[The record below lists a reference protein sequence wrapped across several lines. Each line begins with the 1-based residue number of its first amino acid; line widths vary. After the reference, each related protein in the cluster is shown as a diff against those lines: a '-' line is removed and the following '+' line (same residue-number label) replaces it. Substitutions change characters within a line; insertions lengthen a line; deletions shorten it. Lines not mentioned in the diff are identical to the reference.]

1 MIKMNRRTFTGQATL
16 GTLLMTNAPLI
27 SAFSGNTQTLDAKSA
42 SEDGSVLLTNVRIA
56 GQQRGVDVLIANG
69 VITKIGKELNHD
81 HAQVYDCKEALLLPS
96 FIDPHVH
103 LDKTRIGDASR
114 LHHVK
119 TATVAER
126 AANERLLRRQLNHDP
141 FVFGSNL
148 VRQLAL
154 KGTTH
159 IRSHIDI
166 DSDIK
171 LKHVE
176 AILRVR
182 EKYQGFMD
190 IELVAFPQSG
200 IIKDPGVAK
209 LMEEAINMGVD
220 IVGGL
225 DPQVFDND
233 LAGHLDTVFN
243 IAEKTGAKLD
253 LHLHEPGEVGL
264 KTFEAIVDRAK
275 ALDMKNRI
283 NLSHAFALG
292 QISTEQLDKILEKF
306 VDLGISVA
314 TSAPGAVSFP
324 PVEQLFNAGVLYAGM
339 SDNIQDM
346 WSPWGDG
353 DQLERAMFIAYRH
366 NFRADDPIM
375 LCYEMVTKNAGQ
387 LLGVQNHGEI
397 EVGAAANLTAVIAQ
411 DIESAVL
418 HRPERL
424 FTMKNGRFIVQN
436 AQIYMP

>member
-1 MIKMNRRTFTGQATL
+1 MKKTGKCIFTRQEMTPSTLAPTFLDHTKTSSKQSPSQEGRI
-16 GTLLMTNAPLI
+16 LLKNVKII
-27 SAFSGNTQTLDAKSA
+27 SKEENL
-42 SEDGSVLLTNVRIA
+42 
-56 GQQRGVDVLIANG
+56 DVLITNG
-69 VITKIGKELNHD
+69 TISKIGKRLVHD
-81 HAQVYDCKEALLLPS
+81 QTEVYDCKGALLLPS

-103 LDKTRIGDASR
+103 LDKTRIGDAAR

-119 TATVAER
+119 TATVAQR
-126 AANERLLRRQLNHDP
+126 AANERLLRQQLNHDP
-141 FVFGSNL
+141 FVFGSHL

-182 EKYQGFMD
+182 EKYQEFMD

-200 IIKDPGVAK
+200 IIKSPGVAR

-233 LAGHLDTVFN
+233 LSGHLDTVFN

-253 LHLHEPGEVGL
+253 LHLHEPGEIGL
-264 KTFEAIVDRAK
+264 KTFEAIVERAK

-292 QISTEQLDKILEKF
+292 QISTAQLDKILKEF
-306 VDLGISVA
+306 VDLEISVA
-314 TSAPGAVSFP
+314 TSAPGAVNFP
-324 PVEQLFNAGVLYAGM
+324 PVEPLFDAGVLYAGM

-366 NFRADDPIM
+366 NFRADEPIM
-375 LCYEMVTKNAGQ
+375 LCYEMVTKKAAQ
-387 LLGVQNHGEI
+387 LLGIKNHGDI
-397 EVGAAANLTAVIAQ
+397 EVGAAANFTAVIAE
-411 DIESAVL
+411 DIETAVL
-418 HRPERL
+418 QRPERL
-424 FTMKNGRFIVQN
+424 FTMKNGKFIVRD